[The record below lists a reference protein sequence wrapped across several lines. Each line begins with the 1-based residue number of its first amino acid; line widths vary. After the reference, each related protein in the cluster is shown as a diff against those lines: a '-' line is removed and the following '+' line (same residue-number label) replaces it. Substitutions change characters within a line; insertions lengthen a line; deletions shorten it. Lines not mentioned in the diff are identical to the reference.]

1 MIGIMDCDPTHT
13 YRGGAYGSD
22 YPCVISLLQVT
33 CLLFVQKFCL
43 QAEPR
48 VTKLETDFQTAKVT

>member
-1 MIGIMDCDPTHT
+1 M
-13 YRGGAYGSD
+13 S
-22 YPCVISLLQVT
+22 

-48 VTKLETDFQTAKVT
+48 VTKLETDFQTAKVMMESSDTFPVTGKIQLLAFWLE